1 MICQFE
7 KLVYPSKMSAVES
20 GSYMVVLYR
29 PCERIKDTSGNL
41 IPRVKAVGFCL
52 PVSDSFRYD
61 IKGHWTRNAKHGL
74 EFEVESFDEVI
85 IPNRENI
92 IAYLS
97 SGQIKG
103 IGPKTAERIYDAF
116 GNSTLDILDEE
127 PEKLLSISGISENK
141 LRKIQDSYLANRS
154 ARDVVAF
161 LVPYGITP
169 NRAVQFFKEYGNK
182 AMDIVR
188 NHPYELCNISGIGFF
203 TADKIALNMG
213 FGELSTDRVDQG
225 LIYTLREAEKR
236 GHLCMDKHELV
247 SKCLK
252 LLKTEGLTEDM
263 VANRGL
269 SLLKSGQIVS
279 YNGNAFR
286 SSTAYAEQH
295 LAQMVSQH
303 MRSSLNLSYGNLD
316 MDIDKEESNLGVTLA
331 HEQRE
336 AVKTALTNK
345 ISIITGGPGTGKT
358 MIQKIL
364 LTIYQKNNSDKEI
377 CCCAPTGRAARR
389 LEQSTGY
396 PAHTLHKALGLYA
409 GSDGHYS
416 KGEKL
421 DADFVLVDEV
431 SMTDIYL
438 AVRLLEALKPDAQ
451 LVLIG
456 DADQLPSVGPGA
468 VLSEFIA
475 SERIPTVRLETIFR
489 QKNGS
494 LVASNAKL
502 INNMQTKLDYG
513 MDFQFFVSET
523 TADSAELIAD
533 LFLQE
538 VTHYGIDNVAILSP
552 YRHKTETGVNALNEK
567 IRDIINPPVPG
578 KSEIEFGKR
587 IFRCGD
593 KVMQMQNY
601 VEVNNGD
608 IGYITKITSNGGEK
622 SVLVDFGDGRIMEY
636 DSLTLEMLDLGYAC
650 TIHKSQ
656 GAEYKSVIINIQYA
670 HTPMLT
676 KQLIYT
682 AVTRSKERVIL
693 VGERKAL
700 YIGIKRTDTEKRGT
714 CLASR
719 LKEMP

>member
-7 KLVYPSKMSAVES
+7 RLVYPPKMSAVEP
-20 GSYMVVLYR
+20 GGYMVAIYK
-29 PCERIKDTSGNL
+29 PCEKLLDSAGKL
-41 IPRVKAVGFCL
+41 IPQVKAVGFSL
-52 PVSDSFRYD
+52 PVSEGFRYD

-74 EFEVESFDEVI
+74 QFEVESFGEMI
-85 IPNRENI
+85 IPNKENI

-103 IGPKTAERIYDAF
+103 VGPKTAERIYDAF
-116 GNSTLDILDEE
+116 GDNTLDVLDEE
-127 PEKLLSISGISENK
+127 PEKLLTVSGISENK

-161 LVPYGITP
+161 LVPHGITP
-169 NRAVQFFKEYGNK
+169 NRAVQFYKEYGNK
-182 AMDIVR
+182 AMDVVR

-213 FGELSTDRVDQG
+213 FSELSTDRVDQA
-225 LIYTLREAEKR
+225 LLFTLKDAERR
-236 GHLCMDKHELV
+236 GHLCLEKHELV

-269 SLLKSGQIVS
+269 NLLKSGQLVS
-279 YNGNAFR
+279 YKGNAFR
-286 SSTAYAEQH
+286 SFTAYAEQH
-295 LAQMVSQH
+295 LAQMIYQH
-303 MRSSLNLSYGNLD
+303 MRGKLKLSYSNLD
-316 MDIDKEESNLGVTLA
+316 LDVDMEERKMKVTLA
-331 HEQRE
+331 PEQRE

-358 MIQKIL
+358 MIQRTL
-364 LTIYQKNNSDKEI
+364 LDIYHTTNPDKVI

-389 LEQSTGY
+389 LEQSTGFE
-396 PAHTLHKALGLYA
+396 ASTIHKALGLYA
-409 GSDGHYS
+409 GSDGHYG
-416 KGEKL
+416 KGEKI
-421 DADFVLVDEV
+421 DADLVLVDEV

-438 AVRLLEALKPDAQ
+438 AVRLFESLKPEAQ
-451 LVLIG
+451 LVLVG

-468 VLSEFIA
+468 VLSELIA

-489 QKNGS
+489 QKKGS
-494 LVASNAKL
+494 IVASNAKL
-502 INNMQTKLDYG
+502 INNMQTKLEYG

-523 TADSAELIAD
+523 PADSAELIAD
-533 LFLQE
+533 LFQQE
-538 VTHYGIDNVAILSP
+538 IGFYGLDNVAILSP
-552 YRHKTETGVNALNEK
+552 YRQKTETGVNALNEK
-567 IRDIINPPVPG
+567 IRDIINPPDPKKKEV
-578 KSEIEFGKR
+578 EFGKR
-587 IFRCGD
+587 LFRCGD

-601 VEVNNGD
+601 EDINNGD
-608 IGYITKITSNGGEK
+608 IGYITKITSVGGDK
-622 SVLVDFGDGRIMEY
+622 NVFVDFGDGRIMEY

-656 GAEYKSVIINIQYA
+656 GSEYQSVIINVQYA
-670 HTPMLT
+670 HTAMLT

-682 AVTRSKERVIL
+682 AVTRGKERVIL

-700 YIGIKRTDTEKRGT
+700 SIGIKKKDTEKRGT
-714 CLASR
+714 CLAER
-719 LKEMP
+719 LKELA